1 MGYMLTKTGTDGF
14 AGRSKKIKE
23 NIIDVAVD
31 YVKKNG
37 VVSKKIKGEV
47 NFRIDC
53 TDENHTFEGNREEV
67 IKIQVQSGSDTYS
80 SVTIRKSAADRI
92 ETDTAIKDVIADAIE
107 KSYLDGAAYEVSY
120 SE

>member
-1 MGYMLTKTGTDGF
+1 M
-14 AGRSKKIKE
+14 
-23 NIIDVAVD
+23 
-31 YVKKNG
+31 KKNG

-47 NFRIDC
+47 DFRIDC
-53 TDENHTFEGNREEV
+53 TDENHTFKGNREEV